1 MPPAESGSSDEL
13 APPGG
18 ELRVRVPEPMVMDEP
33 AGVAAF
39 HRAGSDDGPLV
50 PQYEL
55 CARSISALLRAGGSV
70 MDLGS
75 GSGRFLSYLA
85 ARRRDAQIVGVELS
99 SPMIELG
106 ERMLAEDGLRDR
118 VRLLHGDMTDCAGLA
133 PARLDLLSCVLA
145 LHQLPSAVELDLA
158 LGQIAQIRDAT
169 GCAVWIW
176 DLVRLEDEQVMRDW
190 LAQTPD
196 ADPLFVR
203 DAFASEAAGWTSAEL
218 IDAATRAG
226 LSELRHCAS
235 QPPLLQAHWAPV
247 RADREDGSSDAP
259 EAEWQDVPR
268 SSDLRRRV
276 IALRLGFKG
285 LP

>member
-1 MPPAESGSSDEL
+1 LPPAEAGPSDDTAQPEE
-13 APPGG
+13 G
-18 ELRVRVPEPMVMDEP
+18 LRVRVPEPMVMDEP
-33 AGVAAF
+33 AAVAAF

-55 CARSISALLRAGGSV
+55 CARSMSALLRAGGSV
-70 MDLGS
+70 IDLGS
-75 GSGRFLSYLA
+75 GSGRYLSYLA
-85 ARRRDAQIVGVELS
+85 ERRRDAQIVGVELS
-99 SPMIELG
+99 APMIELG
-106 ERMLAEDGLRDR
+106 ERMLAEDGLQDR
-118 VRLLHGDMTDCAGLA
+118 VRLLHGDMTDCAGFA

-158 LGQIAQIRDAT
+158 LRQIGQIRDAT

-176 DLVRLEDEQVMRDW
+176 DLVRLEDEQVMRAW
-190 LAQTPD
+190 LSQTPE

-203 DAFASEAAGWTSAEL
+203 DAFASEAAGWTSSEL

-226 LSELRHCAS
+226 LADLRHCAS

-247 RADREDGSSDAP
+247 REDRGAGLP
-259 EAEWQDVPR
+259 PAEWHEAPR
-268 SSDLRRRV
+268 SSGLRRRV